1 MFQSK
6 RISKMECSPIR
17 KLAEFEAI
25 AKGKGVEVIHLNIG
39 QPDVATPVSML
50 DAVRKFD
57 GSVLKYADSR
67 GLPNTVDTF
76 IKYYSKIG
84 IDFEARD
91 MVVTN
96 GGSEALL
103 FAFIATCDIGDEIIV
118 PAPYYSN
125 YNSFADIANVKFN
138 PVLSTLEEDYKLPS
152 AADLEKA
159 ITDKTKAIL
168 FSNPCNPTGAVY
180 TKEELLEVLNLAKKH
195 DLYVISDEVYREYV
209 YDGLKPMSI
218 YDLNYETERIILIDS
233 LSKRYSACGAR
244 VGIIA
249 SKNRELM
256 DNVLKLGQ
264 SRLAIPTL
272 EQVMASSILEVPEEY
287 ILETQKLY
295 ESRRNAVIDALSK
308 VEGVQCSN
316 PRGAFY
322 IMVRLP
328 VKDSDHFAKWILS
341 DFEYEGETVM
351 VAPAAKFYGIEGH
364 GLNEVRLSYCLDEA
378 VLVRAVKILEK
389 ALVEYKKQFD

>member
-6 RISKMECSPIR
+6 RINKMECSPIR

-25 AKGKGVEVIHLNIG
+25 AKKKGVEVIHLNIG

-57 GSVLKYADSR
+57 GTVLKYADSR
-67 GLPNTVDTF
+67 GLPSTVDTF

-180 TKEELLEVLNLAKKH
+180 THEELMEVLNLAKKH

-218 YDLNYETERIILIDS
+218 YDLNYETDRIILIDS

-264 SRLAIPTL
+264 SRLSIPTL

-287 ILETQKLY
+287 IVETQKLY
-295 ESRRNAVIDALSK
+295 ERRRNAVIDALSK
-308 VEGVQCSN
+308 VEGVKCSN

-341 DFEYEGETVM
+341 DFDYEGKTVM
-351 VAPAAKFYGIEGH
+351 VAPAAKFYGIEDY

-378 VLVRAVKILEK
+378 VLVNAVNILEK
-389 ALVEYKKQFD
+389 ALIEYKKIYE

>member
-6 RISKMECSPIR
+6 RINKMECSPIR

-25 AKGKGVEVIHLNIG
+25 AKKKGVEVIHLNIG

-57 GSVLKYADSR
+57 GTVLKYADSR
-67 GLPNTVDTF
+67 GLPSTVDTF

-180 TKEELLEVLNLAKKH
+180 THEELMEVLNLAKKH

-218 YDLNYETERIILIDS
+218 YDLNYETDRIILIDS

-264 SRLAIPTL
+264 SRLSIPTL

-287 ILETQKLY
+287 IVETQKLY
-295 ESRRNAVIDALSK
+295 ERRRNAVIDALSK
-308 VEGVQCSN
+308 VEGVKCSN

-341 DFEYEGETVM
+341 DFDYEGKTVM
-351 VAPAAKFYGIEGH
+351 VAPAAKFYGIEDY

-378 VLVRAVKILEK
+378 VLVNAMNILEK
-389 ALVEYKKQFD
+389 ALIEYKKIYE

>member
-6 RISKMECSPIR
+6 RINKMECSPIR

-25 AKGKGVEVIHLNIG
+25 AKKKGVEVIHLNIG

-57 GSVLKYADSR
+57 GTVLKYADSR
-67 GLPNTVDTF
+67 GLPSTVDTF

-180 TKEELLEVLNLAKKH
+180 THEELMEVLNLAKKH

-264 SRLAIPTL
+264 SRLSIPTL

-287 ILETQKLY
+287 IIETQKLY
-295 ESRRNAVIDALSK
+295 ERRRNAVIDALSK
-308 VEGVQCSN
+308 VEGVKCSN

-341 DFEYEGETVM
+341 DFDYEGETVM
-351 VAPAAKFYGIEGH
+351 VAPAAKFYGIEGY

-378 VLVRAVKILEK
+378 VLVKAVNILEK
-389 ALVEYKKQFD
+389 ALIEYKKIYE

>member
-1 MFQSK
+1 
-6 RISKMECSPIR
+6 MECSPIR

-25 AKGKGVEVIHLNIG
+25 AKGKGVKVIHLNIG

-57 GSVLKYADSR
+57 GTVLKYADSR
-67 GLPNTVDTF
+67 GLPSTVDTF
-76 IKYYSKIG
+76 IEYYSKIG

-125 YNSFADIANVKFN
+125 YNSFADIANVKFA

-159 ITDKTKAIL
+159 INEKTKAIL

-180 TKEELLEVLNLAKKH
+180 TKEELMEVLNLAKKH

-249 SKNRELM
+249 SKNKELM

-264 SRLAIPTL
+264 SRLSIPTL
-272 EQVMASSILEVPEEY
+272 EQVMASSILQVPQEY
-287 ILETQKLY
+287 IEETQKLY
-295 ESRRNAVIDALSK
+295 ESRRNAVIEALSK
-308 VEGVQCSN
+308 VEGVKCSN

-341 DFEYEGETVM
+341 DFDYEGETVM
-351 VAPAAKFYGIEGH
+351 VAPAAKFYGIDGY

-389 ALVEYKKQFD
+389 ALEEYKKKFD

>member
-1 MFQSK
+1 
-6 RISKMECSPIR
+6 MECSPIR

-25 AKGKGVEVIHLNIG
+25 AKKKGVEVIHLNIG

-57 GSVLKYADSR
+57 GTVLKYADSR
-67 GLPNTVDTF
+67 GLPSTVDTF

-180 TKEELLEVLNLAKKH
+180 THEELMEVLNLAKKH

-218 YDLNYETERIILIDS
+218 YDLNYETDRIILIDS

-264 SRLAIPTL
+264 SRLSIPTL

-287 ILETQKLY
+287 IVETQKLY
-295 ESRRNAVIDALSK
+295 ERRRNAVIDALSK
-308 VEGVQCSN
+308 VEGVKCSN

-341 DFEYEGETVM
+341 DFDYEGKTVM
-351 VAPAAKFYGIEGH
+351 VAPAAKFYGIEDY

-378 VLVRAVKILEK
+378 VLVNAVNILEK
-389 ALVEYKKQFD
+389 ALIEYKKIYE

>member
-1 MFQSK
+1 
-6 RISKMECSPIR
+6 MECSPIR

-25 AKGKGVEVIHLNIG
+25 AKKKGVEVIHLNIG

-57 GSVLKYADSR
+57 GTVLKYADSR
-67 GLPNTVDTF
+67 GLPSTVDTF

-180 TKEELLEVLNLAKKH
+180 THEELMEVLNLAKKH

-218 YDLNYETERIILIDS
+218 YDLNYETDRIILIDS

-264 SRLAIPTL
+264 SRLSIPTL

-287 ILETQKLY
+287 IIETQKLY
-295 ESRRNAVIDALSK
+295 ERRRNAVIDALSK
-308 VEGVQCSN
+308 VEGVKCSN

-341 DFEYEGETVM
+341 DFDYEGETVM
-351 VAPAAKFYGIEGH
+351 VAPAAKFYGIEGY

-378 VLVRAVKILEK
+378 VLVKAVNILEK
-389 ALVEYKKQFD
+389 ALIEYKKIYE

>member
-1 MFQSK
+1 
-6 RISKMECSPIR
+6 MECSPIR

-25 AKGKGVEVIHLNIG
+25 AKKKGVEVIHLNIG

-57 GSVLKYADSR
+57 GTVLKYADSR
-67 GLPNTVDTF
+67 GLPSTVDTF

-180 TKEELLEVLNLAKKH
+180 THEELMEVLNLAKKH

-218 YDLNYETERIILIDS
+218 YDLNYETDRIILIDS

-264 SRLAIPTL
+264 SRLSIPTL

-287 ILETQKLY
+287 IIETQKLY
-295 ESRRNAVIDALSK
+295 ERRRNAVIDALSK
-308 VEGVQCSN
+308 VEGVKCSN

-341 DFEYEGETVM
+341 DFDYEGKTVM
-351 VAPAAKFYGIEGH
+351 VAPAAKFYGIEGY

-378 VLVRAVKILEK
+378 VLVNAVNILEK
-389 ALVEYKKQFD
+389 ALIEYKKIYE

>member
-6 RISKMECSPIR
+6 RINKMECSPIR

-25 AKGKGVEVIHLNIG
+25 AKKKGVEVIHLNIG

-57 GSVLKYADSR
+57 GTVLKYADSR
-67 GLPNTVDTF
+67 GLPSTVDTF

-180 TKEELLEVLNLAKKH
+180 THEELMEVLNLAKKH

-218 YDLNYETERIILIDS
+218 YDLNYETDRIILIDS

-264 SRLAIPTL
+264 SRLSIPTL

-287 ILETQKLY
+287 IIETQKLY
-295 ESRRNAVIDALSK
+295 ERRRNAVIDALSK
-308 VEGVQCSN
+308 VEGVKCSN

-341 DFEYEGETVM
+341 DFDYEGETVM
-351 VAPAAKFYGIEGH
+351 VAPAAKFYGIEGY

-378 VLVRAVKILEK
+378 VLVKAVNILEK
-389 ALVEYKKQFD
+389 ALIEYKKIYE

>member
-6 RISKMECSPIR
+6 RINKMECSPIR

-25 AKGKGVEVIHLNIG
+25 AKKKGVEVIHLNIG

-57 GSVLKYADSR
+57 GTVLKYADSR
-67 GLPNTVDTF
+67 GLPSTVDTF

-180 TKEELLEVLNLAKKH
+180 THEELMEVLNLAKKH

-218 YDLNYETERIILIDS
+218 YDLNYETDRIILIDS

-264 SRLAIPTL
+264 SRLSIPTL

-287 ILETQKLY
+287 IIETQKLY
-295 ESRRNAVIDALSK
+295 ERRRNAVIDALSK
-308 VEGVQCSN
+308 VEGVKCSN

-341 DFEYEGETVM
+341 DFDYEGKTVM
-351 VAPAAKFYGIEGH
+351 VAPAAKFYGIEGY

-378 VLVRAVKILEK
+378 VLVNAVNILEK
-389 ALVEYKKQFD
+389 ALIEYKKIYE